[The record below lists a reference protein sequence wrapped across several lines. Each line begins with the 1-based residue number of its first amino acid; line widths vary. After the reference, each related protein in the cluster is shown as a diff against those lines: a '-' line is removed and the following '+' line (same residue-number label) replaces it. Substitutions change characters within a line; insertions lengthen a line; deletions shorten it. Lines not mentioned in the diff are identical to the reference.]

1 MSEIQIYYNA
11 PINII
16 NNLKKQELDIDPI
29 VRSGYK
35 TFEEIKGGI
44 KQYGNFCR
52 DEESITINH
61 YYKSVSYILTMY
73 SLPSTTT
80 ISLVD
85 TESHPGWIV
94 HFRLFISIGI
104 LISSNMV

>member
-35 TFEEIKGGI
+35 TFDEIKGGI

-52 DEESITINH
+52 DEE
-61 YYKSVSYILTMY
+61 
-73 SLPSTTT
+73 
-80 ISLVD
+80 
-85 TESHPGWIV
+85 
-94 HFRLFISIGI
+94 
-104 LISSNMV
+104 